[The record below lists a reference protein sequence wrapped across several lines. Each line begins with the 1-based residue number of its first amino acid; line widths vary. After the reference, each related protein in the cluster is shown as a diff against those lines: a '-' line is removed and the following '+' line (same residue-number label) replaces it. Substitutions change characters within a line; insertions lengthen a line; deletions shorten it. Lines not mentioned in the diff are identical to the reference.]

1 LKAAGFHWP
10 IVEVPV
16 EVYYPPEAERVS
28 HFHVVRDPARI
39 VARVLSTVASVK
51 LSRPV
56 PLRGSRSAS

>member
-1 LKAAGFHWP
+1 MILKAAGFHWS
-10 IVEVPV
+10 IAEVPV

-39 VARVLSTVASVK
+39 VARVLTTVASIR

-56 PLRGSRSAS
+56 